1 MNNSMFLTIACLFFS
16 TLLTIIYFSKK
27 RFDKLENKVYSSIVI
42 NNLVAL
48 VSLFLTVFFRYA
60 FVVKIYLIFLTLWI
74 ALFALYMLIVSI
86 EKKIKI
92 GKKFI
97 LTYFII
103 YALFTLVILL
113 LPIEKLS
120 NLIISGPSITFST
133 VVSVVYII
141 TILISIFVNKKNL
154 KNKKYIPIYVFIV
167 VGILTLIIQ
176 RMYPELLLITPL
188 ESFIT
193 FLMYFTI
200 ENPDV
205 KMMRE
210 LQLAKDYAEKA
221 NRAKSDFLS
230 SMSHEIR
237 TPLNAIVGLSEDIVT
252 YKDQVPPVVVEDS

>member
-120 NLIISGPSITFST
+120 NLVISGPSITFST

-154 KNKKYIPIYVFIV
+154 KKSLPFLGLTILSLFSILLQIKFPESNIHNYFIILIKIY
-167 VGILTLIIQ
+167 
-176 RMYPELLLITPL
+176 
-188 ESFIT
+188 
-193 FLMYFTI
+193 
-200 ENPDV
+200 
-205 KMMRE
+205 
-210 LQLAKDYAEKA
+210 
-221 NRAKSDFLS
+221 
-230 SMSHEIR
+230 
-237 TPLNAIVGLSEDIVT
+237 
-252 YKDQVPPVVVEDS
+252 